1 MAPPSIEDYITG
13 FPHPIINKI
22 QGMPSYET
30 IAEVQR
36 DLNANAASI
45 ETTLGGGTLGY
56 LALTVA
62 PAVYNTL
69 SNVPFV
75 APLNPGYIPVIPPNS
90 TAALIAEIVRRHSE
104 ERRVWLE
111 YISVGKALRQ
121 QLLSAVDD
129 IYVRSLRDR
138 ITGFANVSV
147 WQMLTHLLTT
157 YGRVTPN
164 DLQLNDQRLRTPY
177 SIDQPLESLIAQ
189 VEDAVAYAAAG
200 GQDYTAAQIVNVA
213 YSLLLA
219 TGQFEVACREWRLM
233 AVANKTWPNW
243 KIHFAAA
250 YNDIRES
257 AVTSKAAGF
266 HGAHAATEE
275 YVNSTAEAFA
285 NLAMATAADREAVA
299 NLVVSNAA
307 LTQQLAARDARI
319 KELENHLKVIKNN
332 TNSPTAR
339 TPAAPRTG
347 KGPLFITS
355 NSNYCWSHGY
365 QVGKLHTSETCTKP
379 REGHQRT
386 ATLANTMGG
395 STYGKPE

>member
-1 MAPPSIEDYITG
+1 MAPPSIEDYISG
-13 FPHPIINKI
+13 FPHPIIHKI

-36 DLNANAASI
+36 YLNANAASI

-69 SNVPFV
+69 SNVAFV
-75 APLNPGYIPVIPPNS
+75 APVNPGYIPVIPPLT
-90 TAALIAEIVRRHSE
+90 TAALTAELVRQHAE

-111 YISVGKALRQ
+111 YVNVGKALRQ

-129 IYVRSLRDR
+129 LYVRSLRDR
-138 ITGFANVSV
+138 ITGYANVSV
-147 WQMLTHLLTT
+147 WQMLSHLLTT
-157 YGRVTPN
+157 YGRVTPH

-200 GQDYTAAQIVNVA
+200 GQDYSAAQIVNVA

-233 AVANKTWPNW
+233 PVAQKTWQNW
-243 KIHFAAA
+243 KTHFAVA

-257 AVTSKAAGF
+257 AVTAKTAGF
-266 HGAHAATEE
+266 HGANAATEA
-275 YVNSTAEAFA
+275 YFNSAAEAFA
-285 NLAMATAADREAVA
+285 NLATATAADREAVA

-307 LTQQLAARDARI
+307 LTQQLAGRDARI
-319 KELENHLKVIKNN
+319 KDLENQLKVIRNSNN
-332 TNSPTAR
+332 SSTAR
-339 TPAAPRTG
+339 TTDSARTG
-347 KGPLFITS
+347 RSPLFVTS

-386 ATLANTMGG
+386 ATLTNTMGG
-395 STYGKPE
+395 STYGKSE